1 PSAAGVIVNYYRRR
15 LRAIYLRTARR
26 GQSEAVSF
34 CCINLAAMLKN
45 VRHSR
50 SPAYNSGSSGHVS
63 LSTYTAMKIE
73 SKTIAA
79 SDNFIVESRRS
90 CRSLFID
97 QPRQAKLAFFFT
109 ANL

>member
-1 PSAAGVIVNYYRRR
+1 
-15 LRAIYLRTARR
+15 
-26 GQSEAVSF
+26 
-34 CCINLAAMLKN
+34 M
-45 VRHSR
+45 
-50 SPAYNSGSSGHVS
+50 
-63 LSTYTAMKIE
+63 STYTAMKIE

-97 QPRQAKLAFFFT
+97 QSCQAKLAFFFT